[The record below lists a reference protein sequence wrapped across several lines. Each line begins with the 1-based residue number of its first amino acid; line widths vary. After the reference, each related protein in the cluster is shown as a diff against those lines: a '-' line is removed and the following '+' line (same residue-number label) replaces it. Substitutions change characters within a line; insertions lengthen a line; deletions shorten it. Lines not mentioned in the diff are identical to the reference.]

1 MGWDSSTMFDL
12 DIKHEANNNIRLYTD
27 NILRG
32 GVRNNGAVLLGTTMI
47 LGGSAL
53 TVVKENGNPFSNTA
67 VNGRLLAPQDITNV
81 YAGFF
86 EAKGNVTVRNA
97 GVAGISVDDIGQFN
111 YGIAS
116 RMCNGPNNTAAYAIY
131 GKVCSPCIGSCWA
144 LWLDGPSFSSIGP
157 MGSWQGSDASLKTNI
172 QALTGGLDMIDQLS
186 PKSYNFIEESGLQ
199 NLPSGMQYGVLAQ
212 ELEMVIPHAVTD
224 ATSASFT
231 SDESEFVEFKAVNYQ
246 QLIPVLIIAFQERQA
261 EIDQQAVLI
270 AQLEEAISAA
280 ESEIQLL
287 NE

>member
-1 MGWDSSTMFDL
+1 MFDL

-111 YGIAS
+111 
-116 RMCNGPNNTAAYAIY
+116 
-131 GKVCSPCIGSCWA
+131 
-144 LWLDGPSFSSIGP
+144 
-157 MGSWQGSDASLKTNI
+157 
-172 QALTGGLDMIDQLS
+172 
-186 PKSYNFIEESGLQ
+186 
-199 NLPSGMQYGVLAQ
+199 
-212 ELEMVIPHAVTD
+212 
-224 ATSASFT
+224 
-231 SDESEFVEFKAVNYQ
+231 
-246 QLIPVLIIAFQERQA
+246 
-261 EIDQQAVLI
+261 
-270 AQLEEAISAA
+270 
-280 ESEIQLL
+280 
-287 NE
+287 